1 MTEPRVDR
9 LEKAIT
15 VLTDKFS
22 EFIAIES
29 GRQERDKHQIDLN
42 DRILKHMEKVDSEY
56 RPILTRSKKHQD
68 WIDAFIGKFILP
80 AVVLAMLAAAGYN
93 FV

>member
-42 DRILKHMEKVDSEY
+42 ARLLKHMEKVDAEY
-56 RPILTRSKKHQD
+56 KPILMRSKKHQD
-68 WIDAFIGKFILP
+68 WLDQFIGKYILP
-80 AVVLAMLAAAGYN
+80 ALVLAVLAAAGYN
-93 FV
+93 FI